1 MPIPGIQQP
10 DLITISPSL
19 RLRSYDL
26 VHDFALPWYQDH
38 ETLMLVDGKDVPY
51 TPERLARMYQYLNDH
66 GELYYIEI
74 LRDSV
79 WVPIGDVTFWQYD
92 MPIVIGDHSLRGKG
106 IGRQTVAALIQRARE
121 LKYPVIYVDTIYDY
135 NTGSR
140 KMFEACG
147 FEAFETTD
155 KGHRY
160 RLVLG
165 QASCFVK

>member
-66 GELYYIEI
+66 GELYFI
-74 LRDSV
+74 DN
-79 WVPIGDVTFWQYD
+79 
-92 MPIVIGDHSLRGKG
+92 MK
-106 IGRQTVAALIQRARE
+106 
-121 LKYPVIYVDTIYDY
+121 
-135 NTGSR
+135 
-140 KMFEACG
+140 
-147 FEAFETTD
+147 
-155 KGHRY
+155 
-160 RLVLG
+160 
-165 QASCFVK
+165 

>member
-10 DLITISPSL
+10 DILTIDTTL
-19 RLRSYDL
+19 RLKKVGNRI
-26 VHDFALPWYQDH
+26 DFALPWYQDP

-66 GELYYIEI
+66 GELYFIEI

-106 IGRQTVAALIQRARE
+106 IGRQTVAALIRRARE

-147 FEAFETTD
+147 FERKLLNGLLERPSPCSAD
-155 KGHRY
+155 
-160 RLVLG
+160 V
-165 QASCFVK
+165 